1 MNLTGKWLEKLSQT
15 EYRRHTEYIS
25 YSDIKTILENPFEF
39 LNKQEEPKSESML
52 LGSVIHSLI
61 LEKDNFFN
69 DFLVMENVDLRTK
82 DGKAKKQVAE
92 VRAKNFNATLIK
104 QSLYDKALEVVN
116 AFENSKAYNM
126 FKCAGLSEA
135 SYFGE
140 IEGKKCKCRP
150 DFYMQNENIIL
161 DIKTTAKGGAMP
173 DAFIKNIAKHKY
185 YIQAALYTK
194 LTGAKDFYFVAIE
207 TEAPY
212 MIGIYKLDNISL
224 EFGMNEIR
232 RAFSLID
239 NLDKFKDNIYKD
251 VENDFNMVQSLTL
264 PNYVYYQKGASY
276 GWFRSKKTR

>member
-1 MNLTGKWLEKLSQT
+1 MNLRGKWLKNLSQT
-15 EYRRHTEYIS
+15 EYSRHTEYIRH
-25 YSDIKTILENPFEF
+25 SDIKTILENPYEF
-39 LNKQEEPKSESML
+39 LNKQEETKSESML

-82 DGKAKKQVAE
+82 DGKAKKQAAE
-92 VRAKNFNATLIK
+92 ERAKNFNATLIR

-116 AFENSKAYNM
+116 AFKNSKAYNM
-126 FKCAGLSEA
+126 FKCAGLAEA

-150 DFYMQNENIIL
+150 DFYMEKENIIL

-173 DAFIKNIAKHKY
+173 DAFIKNIVKHKY

-194 LTGAKDFYFVAIE
+194 LIGAKDFYFVAVE
-207 TEAPY
+207 VEAPY
-212 MIGIYKLDNISL
+212 MIGIYKLDNVSL
-224 EFGMNEIR
+224 EFGMSEIQ
-232 RAFSLID
+232 RAFKLLDSLD
-239 NLDKFKDNIYKD
+239 NFKDNIYKD
-251 VENDFNMVQSLTL
+251 TENDFNMVQSLTL

-276 GWFRSKKTR
+276 GWFERKEAR

>member
-1 MNLTGKWLEKLSQT
+1 MSMLSGMQKDLIQAQYRAQK
-15 EYRRHTEYIS
+15 EYLS
-25 YSDIKTILENPFEF
+25 YSDIKIILDNPFEY
-39 LNKQEEPKSESML
+39 LNKQDEVKSENML

-69 DFLVMENVDLRTK
+69 DFMIMENVDLRTK
-82 DGKAKKQVAE
+82 EGKAKKQVAE

-116 AFENSKAYNM
+116 AFKRSKAYNM
-126 FKCAGLSEA
+126 FKCAGLAEA

-150 DFYMQNENIIL
+150 DFYMEKENIIL

-173 DAFIKNIAKHKY
+173 DAFTKNIAKYKY
-185 YIQAALYTK
+185 YIQAALYLK

-207 TEAPY
+207 VEAPY
-212 MIGIYKLDNISL
+212 MIGIYKLDNVSL
-224 EFGMNEIR
+224 EFGMSEIR
-232 RAFSLID
+232 RAFSLVD
-239 NLDKFKDNIYKD
+239 NLDKFKDNVYKD
-251 VENDFNMVQSLTL
+251 IENNFNMVQSLTL

-276 GWFRSKKTR
+276 G

>member
-1 MNLTGKWLEKLSQT
+1 MNLTGNWLEKLSQT

-39 LNKQEEPKSESML
+39 LNKQEEVKSESML

-82 DGKAKKQVAE
+82 DGKAKKQEAE
-92 VRAKNFNATLIK
+92 VRAKNFNVTLIK

-126 FKCAGLSEA
+126 FKCAGLAEA

-173 DAFIKNIAKHKY
+173 DAFMKNIAKHKY

-276 GWFRSKKTR
+276 G